1 MPLSPEAAAWRSGP
15 SWTAGSSPQ
24 SATAAAGPLLR
35 REVHFALENDG
46 WNCIFECEVH
56 VSASFG
62 VRKVIPGTSG
72 DVESFSSGS
81 GRGEAGGESAFCG
94 RFADPRPVILPR
106 ARRFGDGLAGPGDG
120 RGPRDRFGRS
130 GPGWV
135 TGSFAD
141 RCSRGPSGVVE
152 VVTAIVGAPAAPAAR
167 PADALPD
174 RPTPAD
180 CPNLPQRPRP
190 SRSAREETLIFRA
203 SAHSRHRPRAPL
215 WQIWTR
221 PALGRHRNPTST
233 TPTPTH
239 PSHHAGPD
247 PRTTVPS
254 EKGSLSR
261 TGPRAHP
268 PHPFPPAPP
277 RRSLA
282 LGRRFW

>member
-1 MPLSPEAAAWRSGP
+1 M
-15 SWTAGSSPQ
+15 
-24 SATAAAGPLLR
+24 
-35 REVHFALENDG
+35 
-46 WNCIFECEVH
+46 H

-72 DVESFSSGS
+72 GAESFSSGS

-94 RFADPRPVILPR
+94 RFADPRPVVLPR
-106 ARRFGDGLAGPGDG
+106 ARRFPVERAPPICAFDWKPTRSRRVGDGLAGPGDG
-120 RGPRDRFGRS
+120 RDPRDRPGRP

-135 TGSFAD
+135 TGSFPD
-141 RCSRGPSGVVE
+141 RCSRGPGGVVE
-152 VVTAIVGAPAAPAAR
+152 VVTAIVGAPATPAAR

-221 PALGRHRNPTST
+221 PAPADPTSPT
-233 TPTPTH
+233 RPTPTPTH

-261 TGPRAHP
+261 TGPRAHHPSPIPSRTTASIPGSGP
-268 PHPFPPAPP
+268 PVLV
-277 RRSLA
+277 R
-282 LGRRFW
+282 

>member
-1 MPLSPEAAAWRSGP
+1 M
-15 SWTAGSSPQ
+15 
-24 SATAAAGPLLR
+24 
-35 REVHFALENDG
+35 
-46 WNCIFECEVH
+46 H

-72 DVESFSSGS
+72 GAESFSSGS

-94 RFADPRPVILPR
+94 RFADPRPVVLPR
-106 ARRFGDGLAGPGDG
+106 ARRFPVERAPPICAFDWKPTRSRRVGDGLAGPGDG
-120 RGPRDRFGRS
+120 RDPRDRPGRP

-135 TGSFAD
+135 TGSFPD
-141 RCSRGPSGVVE
+141 RCSRGPGGVVE
-152 VVTAIVGAPAAPAAR
+152 VVTAIVGAPATPAAR

-221 PALGRHRNPTST
+221 PAPADPPRGP
-233 TPTPTH
+233 PPPPPPPP

-261 TGPRAHP
+261 TGPRAHHPSPIPSRTTASIPGSGP
-268 PHPFPPAPP
+268 PVLV
-277 RRSLA
+277 R
-282 LGRRFW
+282 